1 MTFQDLINT
10 ILLKEDSV
18 ENIQM
23 VGDWDS
29 PKQYGWSKA
38 DTGILKSAKGL
49 EKIKTKWKIDEPVDI
64 YLLKGKEYRKYVELG
79 QVPFEFIR
87 DTLKLDVPIDSDH
100 ITIFYTQNTGAE
112 KIPATPWTLA
122 HRFGHALARKE
133 GIGLRNEGYNNIR
146 KTVENLFDS
155 VGKLVYGRSSK
166 DTYATIDQVS
176 LRKYRRELAHALGT
190 FKSARDRNLRADF
203 EFTNEIIAQF
213 IITGNVKLNRE
224 LPRVLPLRY
233 VWGKPSGYWSKQL
246 NQEQK
251 DDLENILYT
260 KESELWYDINSI
272 ISDAVGNIYVM

>member
-23 VGDWDS
+23 IGDWDS

-38 DTGILKSAKGL
+38 DTGILKSTKGL

-79 QVPFEFIR
+79 KVSFEFIR

-122 HRFGHALARKE
+122 HRFGHALARRDGMALKNQAYE
-133 GIGLRNEGYNNIR
+133 NLR
-146 KTVENLFDS
+146 KTIEELFDS
-155 VGKLVYGRSSK
+155 VGKIVYGRTTK
-166 DTYATIDQVS
+166 DYYSTNNTS
-176 LRKYRRELAHALGT
+176 LRKYRKELAHALGT
-190 FKSARDRNLRADF
+190 FKSARNRNLRADF

-213 IITGNVKLNRE
+213 IITGDVKLNRE
-224 LPRVLPLRY
+224 FPRVLPLIY
-233 VWGKPSGYWSKQL
+233 AWGKPSGYYSKSL
-246 NQEQK
+246 SQEQK
-251 DDLENILYT
+251 DDLENILDI
-260 KESELWYDINSI
+260 KESELRYDISNV